1 MGSSPGRRDSI
12 WSTLALTHGEILRVI
27 FSGLNMSFVWT
38 GSSRMGSMRVIQFGD
53 RYPVRNDNRVTGRR
67 ERGGR
72 VIAVGVI
79 YL

>member
-1 MGSSPGRRDSI
+1 
-12 WSTLALTHGEILRVI
+12 
-27 FSGLNMSFVWT
+27 
-38 GSSRMGSMRVIQFGD
+38 MGSMRVILFGD